1 MSCEPNITSVLSDFE
16 ISVSK
21 DNDYRDNITYVPP
34 GEYRLIDMYST
45 YNLNKI
51 DLIVYWKDIFGNL
64 NPFYLNPGC
73 NTNVKLLFRRKH
85 FYLA

>member
-1 MSCEPNITSVLSDFE
+1 MASFLTDFE
-16 ISVSK
+16 ISISPG
-21 DNDYRDNITYVPP
+21 NDYRDNITYVALS
-34 GEYRLIDMYST
+34 EYRLLDMYSS

-64 NPFYLNPGC
+64 NPIYLQPGC
-73 NTNVKLLFRRKH
+73 NAHVKLMFRRKL